1 MPGRVLIVDD
11 DEMLCT
17 MLASALAR
25 RDYAI
30 ATSTSGRQA
39 LALMGD
45 QVFDAVL
52 SDVNMEGMG
61 GFELCQAIVASQPD
75 VPVILMTAF
84 GSLENAV
91 SAIRA
96 GAYDFVTKPI
106 EPEELALVVSHA
118 VQHRQLREEVRRLK
132 QVLAD
137 HSDSEIMGK
146 STAMRQLEAM
156 VARVAAS
163 DVTALIQGESGVG
176 KELVAR
182 ALHQRSARA
191 KGPFVA
197 LNCAAVPHALFESEL
212 FGHAKGAFTDAKQER
227 VGLLLQASGGTVF
240 LDEIG
245 EIPLDLQA
253 KLLRALQERRVRPV
267 GSTSELTF
275 DARLVVATNRD
286 LEADVEAGRF
296 REDLY
301 YRINVV
307 QLVVPPLRARGNDI
321 LLLAQHFV
329 GRFAEKLAKSV
340 RGISAPAAERLLA
353 YDWPGNVRELQN
365 AIERA
370 VALTRFEELVIE
382 DLPERVRE
390 YRATVFSLPLDNPE
404 ALLPMAEVERR
415 YVLRVL
421 DAVQGN
427 KAAAARVLGFDRR
440 TLYRKLERYGAGGS
454 GPVTTG

>member
-91 SAIRA
+91 SASRA

-132 QVLAD
+132 QVLTD